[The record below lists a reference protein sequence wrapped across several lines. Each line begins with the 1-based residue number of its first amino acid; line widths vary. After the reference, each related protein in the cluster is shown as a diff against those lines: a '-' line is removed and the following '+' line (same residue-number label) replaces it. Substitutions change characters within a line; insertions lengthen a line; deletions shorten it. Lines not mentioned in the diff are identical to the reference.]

1 MIKEKFNSFG
11 PSMNRGEPI
20 VERMRTLELN
30 KDMTE
35 NIPWVPTIFFA
46 KYINLMRFS

>member
-20 VERMRTLELN
+20 LERMRILELN

-35 NIPWVPTIFFA
+35 SLNKVEGRI
-46 KYINLMRFS
+46 